1 MRHLKATYVYKGG
14 GGGIG
19 QKFNQTNFLK
29 SSNAQGIARGRGE
42 VKALNWLTHSYIDF
56 IQLSKLSGQVL
67 PLARAYSICCGIKQQ
82 VE

>member
-1 MRHLKATYVYKGG
+1 MSIRGG
-14 GGGIG
+14 G
-19 QKFNQTNFLK
+19 QKFNQTNPKKFK
-29 SSNAQGIARGRGE
+29 CPGDCQREGE

-82 VE
+82 GE

>member
-1 MRHLKATYVYKGG
+1 MGHLKATYVCKGG
-14 GGGIG
+14 GGGGRNSTKPI
-19 QKFNQTNFLK
+19 LK

-42 VKALNWLTHSYIDF
+42 VKALNLLTHSYIDF

>member
-1 MRHLKATYVYKGG
+1 MRHLKATYVYKG

-42 VKALNWLTHSYIDF
+42 VKALN
-56 IQLSKLSGQVL
+56 
-67 PLARAYSICCGIKQQ
+67 
-82 VE
+82 